1 MKWSRIILL
10 VTGQVAEQIGGI
22 RNNRSTE
29 IEVEYRL
36 ARLCVFLCT
45 RLPLRL
51 CYTLAEAMANA
62 LYTFC
67 PGLRDD
73 AESSAADVLGQ
84 TKGSSEVS
92 RAARRCMANYAK
104 DVIGLCRYGGRPAE
118 AEARVSFEGL
128 DRLDA
133 ALSEGKGVI
142 IVGLHLGSW
151 DVGAVYLSQRHYP
164 LNAIVLS
171 SNGND
176 RLDTFMRHL
185 RCEAGIRVISAH
197 GGLGPAAEAL
207 RRNEVLAMLIDA
219 ATEGKSVKVRFL
231 GGYAQFSPG
240 AAVLALRT
248 KAAVLPMC
256 TVRLPDNTFKGFIGE
271 RVESG
276 LSGDLQSSIQSL
288 TQRILDSLQGFV
300 QQYPDQWGMMPKM
313 ESE

>member
-1 MKWSRIILL
+1 MQSPGLLALHRIPRYNQRIKMGLDH
-10 VTGQVAEQIGGI
+10 
-22 RNNRSTE
+22 
-29 IEVEYRL
+29 RL

-62 LYTFC
+62 LYIFC

-92 RAARRCMANYAK
+92 RAARRSMANYAK

-118 AEARVSFEGL
+118 AEARVSFERL

-185 RCEAGIRVISAH
+185 RSEAGIRVISAH

-207 RRNEVLAMLIDA
+207 RRNEVLALLIDA
-219 ATEGKSVKVRFL
+219 ATEGKSVKVGFL
-231 GGYAQFSPG
+231 GGYPHFSAGP
-240 AAVLALRT
+240 AALALRT
-248 KAAVLPMC
+248 KAVVLPAC
-256 TVRLPDNTFKGFIGE
+256 TVRLPHNTFRGFIGDK
-271 RVESG
+271 VEPG
-276 LSGDLQSSIQSL
+276 TSGDFHGTVETF
-288 TQRILDSLQGFV
+288 TQRMLDSLQGYV
-300 QQYPDQWGMMPKM
+300 RQYPDQWGMLRSIVK
-313 ESE
+313 E